1 MLMKKKF
8 EIINCHQ
15 PRVAKVARLI
25 KLGDKSKMIYL
36 MVQKD
41 SSQCGVCAIYN
52 LLKLANIE
60 TDQIDTNQEP
70 EEFMNQTRSVLN
82 LDDTQWLKTSDV
94 STFLNN
100 IFPNSSGER
109 VVIGQGFNVS
119 GGVSELGRANLTR
132 EITEAV
138 NSKKY
143 YGFIVNQRRH
153 YITIASVKD
162 VFISFDSITEKLTN
176 LSAQDVETILKESIQ
191 YFGVK
196 N

>member
-1 MLMKKKF
+1 M
-8 EIINCHQ
+8 
-15 PRVAKVARLI
+15 
-25 KLGDKSKMIYL
+25 D
-36 MVQKD
+36 
-41 SSQCGVCAIYN
+41 
-52 LLKLANIE
+52 
-60 TDQIDTNQEP
+60 
-70 EEFMNQTRSVLN
+70 QTRSVLN

-119 GGVSELGRANLTR
+119 VGVSELGRANLTR

-143 YGFIVNQRRH
+143 YGFIVNQGRH

-162 VFISFDSITEKLTN
+162 AFISFYSITKKLTN